1 MTVQTVT
8 RLFAAILLLV
18 FNGACV
24 TAQPQQSQSP
34 SQQSQSQQPQPQ
46 LQQSEQPQQS
56 SSDYQLGPGD
66 NIRILIFQNP
76 DLTLETRVGEQGTIT
91 YPLIGTI
98 KVGGMAI
105 AAAEKTIADALQD
118 GGFLKQPHVNIVV
131 LTMQGNKVS
140 VLGQVRKPGLYPLE
154 TVNVKVLEMLAVAGG
169 IAPDGADV
177 AVLTGMRN
185 GKPFR
190 REVDVAGIF
199 LTNGVQGDAFV
210 APGDVIYVHRAPMF
224 YIYGEVQ
231 NPGTYRVERG
241 MTVRQALARSGGP
254 TVRGTERSLRL
265 YRRGAGEARETRSD
279 LSDPVRPDDV
289 FFVREGLF

>member
-1 MTVQTVT
+1 MTVPTVT

-24 TAQPQQSQSP
+24 TAQPRPQ
-34 SQQSQSQQPQPQ
+34 QSQQPQPQ
-46 LQQSEQPQQS
+46 PSRIQQSQQPQQS
-56 SSDYQLGPGD
+56 GFDYQLSPGD
-66 NIRILIFQNP
+66 NVRILIFQNP
-76 DLTLETRVGEQGTIT
+76 DLTLETRIDEQGTIT
-91 YPLIGTI
+91 YPLIGAI
-98 KVGGMAI
+98 KIGGMAI
-105 AAAEKTIADALQD
+105 AAAEKAIANALQD

-131 LTMQGNKVS
+131 LTMHGNKVS

-154 TVNVKVLEMLAVAGG
+154 TVNVKVLDMLALAGG

-177 AVLTGMRN
+177 AVLTGIRN

-199 LTNGVQGDAFV
+199 LTNGIQGDAFV

-231 NPGTYRVERG
+231 NPGAYRVERG
-241 MTVRQALARSGGP
+241 MTVRQALARGGGP

-289 FFVREGLF
+289 FYVRESLF